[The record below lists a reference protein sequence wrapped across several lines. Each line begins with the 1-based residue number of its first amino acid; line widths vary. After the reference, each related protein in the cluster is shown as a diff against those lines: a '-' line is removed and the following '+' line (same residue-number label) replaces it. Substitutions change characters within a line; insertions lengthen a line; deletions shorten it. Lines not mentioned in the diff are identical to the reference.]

1 MSDILRKAIALG
13 LGITA
18 VSREKVQQFVD
29 ELVVK
34 GELGRNESKEVVDRL
49 IARGEEQQSE
59 IKRMVQ
65 DQIRKI
71 LADMDVATKQDLQE
85 LEQKKLK
92 SSELQPCNMAIKI
105 RHTNRYKEIVVAL
118 VRHGFGYMV
127 EELGLFHLIALP
139 RKWMRRNPEE
149 TAKTSGERIRLVLE
163 ELGPTFIKLGQ
174 LSSTRQDLLS
184 EDIIK
189 ELQKLQD
196 QVPPFFSI
204 EEVRAIV
211 EQELHTPMDE
221 IFSEFS
227 DKPLAAASIGQVHYA
242 RLRSGEAVAV
252 KVQRPLVDKIVERDL
267 DILLDLAALA
277 ERRVDWVAKYR
288 IRLMLEELA
297 KSMREELNYTHEG
310 RNADKIARQFQGHP
324 HVCIPKIYWECTTS
338 KVLTQ
343 EFIDGITLNQYEEL
357 QQQGHSMKDTAEHL
371 VKAILHQLLIE
382 GFFHADPHPGNVIV
396 MRDGRLAF
404 VDFGLVGRLNEDMR
418 DHLSTLVIAM
428 MRKDSDGIVRALFR
442 LGIVSDDVD
451 TGALRQDLDILRE
464 HITISRSRRSV

>member
-1 MSDILRKAIALG
+1 M
-13 LGITA
+13 
-18 VSREKVQQFVD
+18 
-29 ELVVK
+29 
-34 GELGRNESKEVVDRL
+34 
-49 IARGEEQQSE
+49 
-59 IKRMVQ
+59 
-65 DQIRKI
+65 
-71 LADMDVATKQDLQE
+71 
-85 LEQKKLK
+85 
-92 SSELQPCNMAIKI
+92 
-105 RHTNRYKEIVVAL
+105 
-118 VRHGFGYMV
+118 
-127 EELGLFHLIALP
+127 
-139 RKWMRRNPEE
+139 
-149 TAKTSGERIRLVLE
+149 
-163 ELGPTFIKLGQ
+163 
-174 LSSTRQDLLS
+174 
-184 EDIIK
+184 
-189 ELQKLQD
+189 
-196 QVPPFFSI
+196 
-204 EEVRAIV
+204 

-382 GFFHADPHPGNVIV
+382 GFFMPIPIPAT
-396 MRDGRLAF
+396 
-404 VDFGLVGRLNEDMR
+404 
-418 DHLSTLVIAM
+418 S
-428 MRKDSDGIVRALFR
+428 S
-442 LGIVSDDVD
+442 
-451 TGALRQDLDILRE
+451 
-464 HITISRSRRSV
+464 